1 MPYSQRD
8 LVYLKDP
15 VKMPDGQD
23 LPHPVLIISSN
34 RSNRYEN
41 RYTGVMMSAT
51 QTKDK
56 FSFACMDEMFESPLQ
71 KPNCQFRTY
80 IILGFNE
87 TQISKFVNR
96 MKPIHFEAL
105 IDEIKENILTSD

>member
-1 MPYSQRD
+1 M
-8 LVYLKDP
+8 YLKDP

-34 RSNRYEN
+34 RSNRYEH

-51 QTKDK
+51 QVKDK
-56 FSFACMDEMFESPLQ
+56 FSFICRDEMFESRLQ
-71 KPNCQFRTY
+71 KTNCQFRTY

-87 TQISKFVNR
+87 TQISRFLNR
-96 MKPIHFEAL
+96 MKTIHFEAL
-105 IDEIKENILTSD
+105 IDEIKENIFIRD